1 MSLNGTNIL
10 LLVDDGNE
18 KLGLSQA
25 LSDAKANPFV
35 ARGLTNALWYIDGAK
50 FNLVVVISKLKK
62 EAPLDAVR
70 AIRANK
76 RSAKTP
82 IVLLCETADADFIK
96 RASQAG
102 VASILTPPF
111 DVKAVVE
118 KLAAAVTPPKKA
130 SGYDV
135 RLINCFLEA
144 IKEVMLF
151 YLGGTAQIGK
161 PGIKSTTTEST
172 AYVTGLIAFNGQG
185 QMGSMSLSFTHASI
199 NHLGRKVFGQDDIKL
214 DAAGIADLAG
224 ELCNQ
229 VLGRT
234 KANFLALGLK
244 MQIGLPEVV
253 IGEKHVVFHKVNNP
267 VITVPV
273 THPDAGCIM
282 EFSIGE
288 GVEEEIAPAEAE
300 ASASGVILF

>member
-1 MSLNGTNIL
+1 MALNGSNIL
-10 LLVDDGNE
+10 LIVEDQE

-25 LSDAKANPFV
+25 LTDAKANPFV
-35 ARGLTNALWYIDGAK
+35 ARSLSNALWHIEGAR
-50 FNLVVVISKLKK
+50 FQLIAIISGGKK
-62 EAPLDAVR
+62 GPPLDMIQAL
-70 AIRANK
+70 RANK
-76 RSAKTP
+76 QVQKTP
-82 IVLLCETADADFIK
+82 IILLCENTEADFVK
-96 RASQAG
+96 RVSAEG
-102 VASILTPPF
+102 VVSILTPPYE
-111 DVKAVVE
+111 VKTLVE
-118 KLAAAVTPPKKA
+118 KFNAALTPPKKA

-135 RLINCFLEA
+135 RLINCFLDA
-144 IKEVMLF
+144 IKEVMQF
-151 YLGGTAQIGK
+151 YLSGTAEIGK
-161 PGIKSTTTEST
+161 PGIKKSTESN

-185 QMGSMSLSFTHASI
+185 QMGSMSLSFNLKSI
-199 NHLGRKVFGQDDIKL
+199 NHLATKVFGQDDIKL

-253 IGEKHVVFHKVNNP
+253 VGEKHCVFHKTNNP

-273 THPDAGCIM
+273 THPNASCLM

-300 ASASGVILF
+300 ASASGVLLF